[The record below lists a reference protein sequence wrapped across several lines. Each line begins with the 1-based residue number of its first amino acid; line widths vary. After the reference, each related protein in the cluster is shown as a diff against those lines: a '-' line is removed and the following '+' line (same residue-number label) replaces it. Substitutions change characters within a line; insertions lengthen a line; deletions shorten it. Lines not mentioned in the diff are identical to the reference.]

1 MPHLLVVVHLG
12 QLTILDVF
20 TPTSI
25 FETLFNTC
33 AEPVYILQCLLYF
46 RSFPSAFRS
55 TLNGF
60 LEVVSNEG
68 YVVGSMHVNNM
79 FCADC
84 SAVNNQCR
92 AKKLTE
98 LSVRQD
104 VSRSRPLHHVQ
115 PSCYAHI
122 PCL

>member
-1 MPHLLVVVHLG
+1 MSHLLVFVHLG

-46 RSFPSAFRS
+46 RSFLSAFCS

-98 LSVRQD
+98 LSVRQN